1 MHEESCCSDFLF
13 IYYFFW
19 VCVSNKNFLKKG
31 KYKAKLF
38 IDSSLF
44 VCFVIFEKDV
54 NISLFQINQSFCY
67 NETDN
72 IFLGFVYAASLF
84 NT

>member
-13 IYYFFW
+13 IYYFFLG
-19 VCVSNKNFLKKG
+19 VCKQQELSQERKVQS
-31 KYKAKLF
+31 KAF
-38 IDSSLF
+38 HRFQF

-72 IFLGFVYAASLF
+72 IFSGFVYAAPLF